1 MTLVHGL
8 LTRQSV
14 RGVGIKEQRRLR
26 LLSVRLHQNTPPINQ
41 FYPKLALKR
50 IVNDIHE
57 FLVMEVKHE
66 LVPTEESFGVSVNP
80 RDRLDLPRRTIIS
93 REIMDNFES
102 SKTLRKSS
110 PLEAQ

>member
-80 RDRLDLPRRTIIS
+80 RDRLDHPAAQLFRT
-93 REIMDNFES
+93 
-102 SKTLRKSS
+102 KSS
-110 PLEAQ
+110 TVLNLQRHYANPHH